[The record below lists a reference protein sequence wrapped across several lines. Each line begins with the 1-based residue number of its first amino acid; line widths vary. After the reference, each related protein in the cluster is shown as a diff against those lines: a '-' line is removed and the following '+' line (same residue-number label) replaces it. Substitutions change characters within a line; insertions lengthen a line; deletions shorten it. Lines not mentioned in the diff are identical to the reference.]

1 VGHLQS
7 KGFKVKTNNVSD
19 NKLNALKRELGVP
32 PRLASCHTGMIGKYI
47 IEGHVPGDVILKF
60 LKEESQLAGLGV
72 PGMPHGSPGMENN
85 RPQSYTVFSF
95 DKNGSVAPYQ
105 QVNP

>member
-7 KGFKVKTNNVSD
+7 KGFKVKTNNIS
-19 NKLNALKRELGVP
+19 NNQLYALKRELGVP
-32 PRLASCHTGMIGKYI
+32 LRLASCHTGMIGKYI
-47 IEGHVPGDVILKF
+47 IEGHVPGDVILEF
-60 LKEESQLAGLGV
+60 LKEKTQFAGLGV
-72 PGMPHGSPGMENN
+72 PGMPHGSPGTENN

-95 DKNGSVAPYQ
+95 DKNGSVTPYQ